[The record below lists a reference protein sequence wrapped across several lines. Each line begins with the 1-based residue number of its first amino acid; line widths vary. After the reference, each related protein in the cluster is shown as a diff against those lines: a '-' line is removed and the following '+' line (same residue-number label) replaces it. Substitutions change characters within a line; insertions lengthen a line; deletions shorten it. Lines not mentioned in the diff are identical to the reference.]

1 MVTTPASLLDQMRRP
16 NAQAAW
22 EHFARLYTPILFSW
36 ARRLGL
42 QDQDAADLIQNV
54 FAVLVQKLPTFHYE
68 PGKSFRAWLRT
79 VTLNKFRDM
88 RRHSARQ
95 RECGD
100 ALLAQQPAGAGEDLF
115 AEREYREQVVG
126 RALQLMR
133 KDFQP
138 STWKA
143 FWEHGACGRPAAE
156 VAADLGLT
164 TGAVYSATCRVLD
177 RLRKELKGLL
187 D

>member
-16 NAQAAW
+16 DAAAAW
-22 EHFARLYTPILFSW
+22 ERFARLYTPVLLSW
-36 ARRLGL
+36 ARGLGL
-42 QDQDAADLIQNV
+42 QDHDAADLVQNV
-54 FAVLVQKLPTFHYE
+54 FAVLIQKLPTFHYE
-68 PGKSFRAWLRT
+68 PGKSFRAWLHT
-79 VTLNKFRDM
+79 ITLNKWRDM
-88 RRHSARQ
+88 LRHRVRL

-100 ALLAQQPAGAGEDLF
+100 AVLAQQVAEAEDLF
-115 AEREYREQVVG
+115 DEREYRQQVVA

-133 KDFQP
+133 RDFQP
-138 STWKA
+138 ATWRA
-143 FWEHGACGRPAAE
+143 FWDHVVCGRAAAE

-177 RLRKELKGLL
+177 RLRKELKGFL